1 MPTNSRSQAR
11 SGGPNQARS
20 LAVRVCFAAPAD
32 LLARADGLRCNSVGT
47 SVRFRSGGGNTP
59 SGRQNAR
66 ARWWVHRP
74 SVGKRPN
81 ACERRYRKPRG
92 KGGHTDGNPAH
103 LKQAGSRFESGLG
116 HQSTQ
121 AAWTVTRLGQKSGA
135 VRPGTEPVQFRPWVR
150 KGPEIQNRKAGDIPL
165 LGNMN
170 FALPQ
175 GKGPALGTSP
185 HHVGEGAWPGSLGA
199 LPGFN

>member
-1 MPTNSRSQAR
+1 MPTNSRSQTR

-59 SGRQNAR
+59 SGLQNAR
-66 ARWWVHRP
+66 ARWWGHRP
-74 SVGKRPN
+74 PAGKRPN
-81 ACERRYRKPRG
+81 AYGRRYRNPWGRS
-92 KGGHTDGNPAH
+92 GHTDGNPAH

-116 HQSTQ
+116 HQ
-121 AAWTVTRLGQKSGA
+121 
-135 VRPGTEPVQFRPWVR
+135 

-165 LGNMN
+165 FGNMN